1 MNRIYFIILCLVITS
16 QCFAQSGYPKYYAFY
31 SLWQKGDSCMTV
43 HNYPE
48 AATYF
53 HKAALAEVEKGFEIP
68 REGILYSAAIAYALA
83 GKEKKAL
90 QVLDQMAF
98 DHPFKDI
105 DALTSD
111 SVFISLHQ
119 QKKWRR
125 IVDKVNANYT
135 QWSMREKVYTDRT
148 AFDNTSDE
156 IIFYPHRSDFT
167 RSLLNQDTVPYLSIS
182 HGNFRIFFAG
192 NSYAAAH
199 IPEIKEQVTFAFSNA
214 LRILDIEK
222 YNRGITLVLFNSVEE
237 MQAHTGVRALGG
249 IAYAEFD
256 AGLFPITALRRP
268 QFKHEIFHIISL
280 NSWGPSRCRLLIEG
294 SAVYADNECFYA
306 NPIPTINAYYLQAN
320 QLQSLD
326 NLINHFDEI
335 AVQNDVIA
343 YLQSAGVFKYLFEQ
357 YGLEKMKMLWIR
369 GFEDFQDIY
378 GFPVEQ
384 LEREWID
391 FLKTVPIPDDFDIN
405 RLKEGCG

>member
-31 SLWQKGDSCMTV
+31 ALWQKGDSCLTAQ
-43 HNYPE
+43 NYKQAGACFYK
-48 AATYF
+48 AAT
-53 HKAALAEVEKGFEIP
+53 AEIEKGFDIP
-68 REGILYSAAIAYALA
+68 REGILYNAASAYALA
-83 GKEKKAL
+83 GKEKTAL
-90 QVLDQMAF
+90 QILNKMAF
-98 DHPFKDI
+98 EYPFKDI
-105 DALTSD
+105 DALQSD
-111 SVFISLHQ
+111 SAFLSLHS
-119 QKKWRR
+119 QKKWNH
-125 IVDKVNANYT
+125 IVDKVTANHT
-135 QWSMREKVYTDRT
+135 LWFTREKMYTDRT
-148 AFDNTSDE
+148 TFGSLSDQ

-167 RSLLNQDTVPYLSIS
+167 RTLLDQDTLPFLSIS
-182 HGNFRIFFAG
+182 HGNFRLYFAG

-199 IPEIKEQVTFAFSNA
+199 IPEIKEQVVFAFSNA
-214 LRILDIEK
+214 LQILNVEK
-222 YNRGITLVLFNSVEE
+222 YTRGITLILFDSVEE
-237 MQAHTGVRALGG
+237 MKAFTGVRAKGG

-256 AGLFPITALRRP
+256 AGLFPITAARRP

-294 SAVYADNECFYA
+294 SAVYADNECFYD
-306 NPIPTINAYYLQAN
+306 NPIPTINAYYLRAN

-343 YLQSAGVFKYLFEQ
+343 YLQSAGLFKYLFEQ
-357 YGLEKMKMLWIR
+357 YGLEKMKLLWIR

-378 GFPVEQ
+378 GFSIER
-384 LEREWID
+384 LETEWID
-391 FLKTVPIPDDFDIN
+391 FLKMVPIPDDFDIN